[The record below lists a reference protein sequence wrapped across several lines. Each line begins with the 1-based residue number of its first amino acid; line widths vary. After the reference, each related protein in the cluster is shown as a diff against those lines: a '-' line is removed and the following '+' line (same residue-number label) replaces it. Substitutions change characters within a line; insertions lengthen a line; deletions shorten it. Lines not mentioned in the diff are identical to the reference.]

1 MAKTVVPP
9 KSVEELFEDLSE
21 LKLRIALLAE
31 EEEKLAHH
39 DRQMKDD
46 VQLEQLVM
54 QGEKRMQKH
63 INQTCRMSR
72 IKYVTKSV
80 IPSVVRVAASIL
92 LLCYLGLTVAIA
104 ADSTV
109 RIKVMEFIMNIE
121 QEYTEFGFEETG
133 EYVDVP
139 AEWDGFYYPAYIP
152 QGMVLTEVL
161 SDTVLYTHSDG
172 THLWFCDM
180 SDGTKGTLDT
190 ENAAVEAVLLNGH
203 AAMISVKEP
212 WVSILWNIDN
222 RVLMVDYTGT
232 REEALQIAESVRMM
246 K

>member
-9 KSVEELFEDLSE
+9 KSVEELFEDLSD

-31 EEEKLAHH
+31 EEENLAHH
-39 DRQMKDD
+39 DQDIKDD

-63 INQTCRMSR
+63 INKRYRMSQ
-72 IKYVTKSV
+72 IKYVTRSV
-80 IPSVVRVAASIL
+80 IPPTVRVAASIL
-92 LLCYLGLTVAIA
+92 LFCYLGLTVAIA
-104 ADSTV
+104 ADSSV
-109 RIKVMEFIMNIE
+109 RIRVMEFIMNIE
-121 QEYTEFGFEETG
+121 EEYTEFGFEETG
-133 EYVDVP
+133 KYIDIP
-139 AEWDGFYYPAYIP
+139 IEWDGFYYPTYIP
-152 QGMVLTEVL
+152 QGMVLKDIL
-161 SDTVLYTHSDG
+161 SETVLYEHSNG
-172 THLWFCDM
+172 THLWFYDM

-190 ENAAVEAVLLNGH
+190 ENATVESISLNGQV
-203 AAMISVKEP
+203 AMISEKDH

-232 REEALQIAESVRMM
+232 REEAIQIAESVRMI